1 MTAASRSTAAE
12 RQKEKRARATAAVQA
27 IEVVITDLLEKREE
41 RRRQHKR
48 RQQLAAADGCAAVD
62 GTADGMGG
70 VGGDEDR
77 HAHQDCFPF
86 ANNSDADL
94 TDLPPLVI
102 DLEKLSRAC
111 SIDDVNKMLKA
122 AAQQVVP
129 GKGRQ
134 VAYETGRNFSD
145 EAVYEREAQR
155 NRDSAVAVRKRKKV
169 YLHGLRK
176 VVSMLTPAPQASV

>member
-1 MTAASRSTAAE
+1 MTRLVTK
-12 RQKEKRARATAAVQA
+12 RLHQKTTPVLTGAC
-27 IEVVITDLLEKREE
+27 
-41 RRRQHKR
+41 
-48 RQQLAAADGCAAVD
+48 QLD
-62 GTADGMGG
+62 GTADGMSG

-111 SIDDVNKMLKA
+111 SIDDVKKMLKA

-129 GKGRQ
+129 GKGRN
-134 VAYETGRNFSD
+134 VAYETKAAKEDISD

-176 VVSMLTPAPQASV
+176 VASMLTPAPQASV